1 MKDLTVAQL
10 AKYLDHVNN
19 DTTPLEVYCRKGVE
33 YGVKC
38 CAVNMQNAGYV
49 KNLLKGTD
57 LLVSGAVAF
66 PGGHSTIEAKLL
78 DVQYV
83 IKSGAEEMDYVTN
96 RFMVKQHNWD
106 YITEEMTRIAE
117 LCRQNGVVDK
127 VIIEC
132 CELTQEEK
140 IKMCE
145 IAKIA
150 KPGFVKT
157 STGTS
162 YGGATTEDVRLI
174 RSIVGDVCQVKAAG
188 GIRNYYTVL
197 AMIEAGADRMGT
209 SAAIKIL
216 DGYKAY
222 LDSKK

>member
-1 MKDLTVAQL
+1 MKELTVAQL

-19 DTTPLEVYCRKGVE
+19 DTTPLETYCQKGIE

-49 KNLLKGTD
+49 KRLLNGTD
-57 LLVSGAVAF
+57 ILVSGAVAF

-78 DVQYV
+78 DVEYV
-83 IKSGAEEMDYVTN
+83 IKSGAEEMDYVIN

-106 YITEEMTRIAE
+106 YITEEMSRIAE

-140 IKMCE
+140 IKLCT
-145 IAKIA
+145 IAKEA
-150 KPGFVKT
+150 RPGFVKT
-157 STGTS
+157 STGLS
-162 YGGATTEDVRLI
+162 YGGATPEDVRLI
-174 RSIVGDVCQVKAAG
+174 RSCVEAVCQVKAAG
-188 GIRNYYTVL
+188 GIRNYFTAL
-197 AMIEAGADRMGT
+197 AMIEAGADRLGT
-209 SAAIKIL
+209 SSAVKIL
-216 DGYKAY
+216 DGYSAY
-222 LDSKK
+222 LESKQ